1 MQPAWSRGGRGGEGG
16 EEGGPELD
24 LVGVDPND
32 FMAERAMHNAKENG
46 LPPPRMIHGVVEALP
61 LADASADAVVCTLT
75 LCSVPDVERG
85 LKEIRRV
92 LKPGGRFVFLEH
104 VLSETEPT
112 LAALQEQ
119 LTPLQ
124 VAQADGC
131 HLNRRTLEAI
141 NAAGFAQVEAE
152 YYELDGFGLLKPQVC
167 GYAIA

>member
-1 MQPAWSRGGRGGEGG
+1 
-16 EEGGPELD
+16 
-24 LVGVDPND
+24 
-32 FMAERAMHNAKENG
+32 
-46 LPPPRMIHGVVEALP
+46 
-61 LADASADAVVCTLT
+61 
-75 LCSVPDVERG
+75 
-85 LKEIRRV
+85 V
-92 LKPGGRFVFLEH
+92 LQ
-104 VLSETEPT
+104 PT